1 MGLLVVAQRAHLLQP
16 ASGLKQ
22 QIDGAS
28 FSKSTAHCHAAM
40 PTLAP
45 EKVIADDREQ
55 LNLRVPPG
63 FKEQLEELR
72 RITGYRS
79 VTAAVI
85 AALQQT
91 CDAKG
96 I

>member
-1 MGLLVVAQRAHLLQP
+1 
-16 ASGLKQ
+16 
-22 QIDGAS
+22 
-28 FSKSTAHCHAAM
+28 M

-45 EKVIADDREQ
+45 EKVIDEREQ

-63 FKEQLEELR
+63 TKEQLEELR
-72 RITGYRS
+72 RITGHRS

-85 AALQQT
+85 ELFQQT
-91 CDAKG
+91 FNARS

>member
-1 MGLLVVAQRAHLLQP
+1 
-16 ASGLKQ
+16 
-22 QIDGAS
+22 
-28 FSKSTAHCHAAM
+28 M

-63 FKEQLEELR
+63 TKDQLEELR
-72 RITGYRS
+72 RIGGHRS
-79 VTAAVI
+79 ITAAVTELFKATF
-85 AALQQT
+85 AAE
-91 CDAKG
+91 G